1 MNCCCTF
8 QQSDVYTDKLTAFTK
23 HTHFMNSSTSI
34 FNTGLKT
41 KCVIVTRKG
50 HLQNDFDFTLYE
62 FLAHYLVDP
71 KATRRP
77 ERKFVTYVFPPPNL
91 RPFWHANRFFFLTD
105 YVRYINTDWALY
117 DLVVF
122 CFHLSILELRQKRTQ
137 LSQLIN
143 LS

>member
-1 MNCCCTF
+1 
-8 QQSDVYTDKLTAFTK
+8 
-23 HTHFMNSSTSI
+23 MNSSTSI

-91 RPFWHANRFFFLTD
+91 RPFWHANRVFFFKQITFDILTATGLSM
-105 YVRYINTDWALY
+105 IWLY
-117 DLVVF
+117 F
-122 CFHLSILELRQKRTQ
+122 LSIS
-137 LSQLIN
+137 LSWN
-143 LS
+143 